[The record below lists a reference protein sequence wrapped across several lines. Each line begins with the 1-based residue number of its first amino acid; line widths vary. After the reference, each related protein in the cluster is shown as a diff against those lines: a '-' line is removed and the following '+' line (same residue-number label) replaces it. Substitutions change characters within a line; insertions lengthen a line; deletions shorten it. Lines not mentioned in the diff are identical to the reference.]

1 MYDMELSPVSERS
14 GACGR
19 MSDAPVN
26 IAERELLRFIDSVSD
41 MFGPDQSKFLT
52 EIWMDALASMERMP
66 GPTSPDWR
74 LVSLPRQYGSR
85 HSCWRSRIVTR
96 WFRLS

>member
-1 MYDMELSPVSERS
+1 MYTTQLSPASEQA
-14 GACGR
+14 GACDQA
-19 MSDAPVN
+19 SDAPVN

-52 EIWMDALASMERMP
+52 EIWMDALASMECMP

-74 LVSLPRQYGSR
+74 LVTLAASIRLAAQLLSIPSQYAL
-85 HSCWRSRIVTR
+85 V
-96 WFRLS
+96 